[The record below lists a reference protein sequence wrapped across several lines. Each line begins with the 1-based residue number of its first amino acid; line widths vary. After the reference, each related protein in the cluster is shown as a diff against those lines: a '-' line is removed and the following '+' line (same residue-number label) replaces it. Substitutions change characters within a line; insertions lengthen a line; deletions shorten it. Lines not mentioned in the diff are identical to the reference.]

1 MRRVTTLCLLIAL
14 VAYASPAARGG
25 TGYRAGTAKVKI
37 TPEEP
42 GYLLAY
48 DRHQK
53 AEGVEAELWTRAL
66 ALEDA
71 EGRRAVL
78 VSADILGFPP
88 SLARSIR
95 RDARQQSQEFAI
107 SMVSLVFEN
116 LTKRFINFILKEFL
130 AVGHLAENVIQA
142 GDHEDPDHGA
152 Q

>member
-1 MRRVTTLCLLIAL
+1 MRRFTGSSLLIAL
-14 VAYASPAARGG
+14 AACASAVAQEGS
-25 TGYRAGTAKVKI
+25 GYRAGTAKVKV

-42 GYLLAY
+42 GCPLAY

-53 AEGVEAELWTRAL
+53 AEGVESELWARAL

-95 RDARQQSQEFAI
+95 RDVQARFGLGDGQLLLAASHTHNGPVLPERP
-107 SMVSLVFEN
+107 SLE
-116 LTKRFINFILKEFL
+116 I
-130 AVGHLAENVIQA
+130 
-142 GDHEDPDHGA
+142 
-152 Q
+152 